1 MLRCTLVKST
11 HSTEILAEKLG
22 TNIRSLRSKKGWS
35 QTELADKIGVHLT
48 HINRIEN
55 GKYLPSLDTVVLL
68 ADALESSLD
77 ILVNGSTE
85 SSKDIRIEDQSFAEK
100 IRLLNSLNEEE
111 KKAVILF
118 LDSLLSKKKM
128 IGMLQEL
135 QIK

>member
-1 MLRCTLVKST
+1 MKLTD
-11 HSTEILAEKLG
+11 STEILAEKLG

-35 QTELADKIGVHLT
+35 QSELADKIGVHLT

-68 ADALESSLD
+68 AEALESSLD

-100 IRLLNSLNEEE
+100 IRLLNSLDEEE
-111 KKAVILF
+111 KKAVTLF

-128 IGMLQEL
+128 IGMLKEL

>member
-1 MLRCTLVKST
+1 MKLPD
-11 HSTEILAEKLG
+11 STEALAEKLG

-35 QTELADKIGVHLT
+35 QTELADKVGAHLT

-55 GKYLPSLDTVVLL
+55 GKYLPALDTVVLI
-68 ADALESSLD
+68 AEALESSLD

-85 SSKDIRIEDQSFAEK
+85 TSKGIRIEDQSFAEK
-100 IRLLNSLNEEE
+100 IRLLNSLDEEE

>member
-1 MLRCTLVKST
+1 MKST
-11 HSTEILAEKLG
+11 HSTEILVEKLG

-68 ADALESSLD
+68 AEALESSLD

-100 IRLLNSLNEEE
+100 IRLLNSLDEEE
-111 KKAVILF
+111 KKAVTLF

-128 IGMLQEL
+128 IGMLQQL

>member
-1 MLRCTLVKST
+1 MKST

-22 TNIRSLRSKKGWS
+22 NNIRSLRSKKGWS
-35 QTELADKIGVHLT
+35 QSELADKVGSHLT

-55 GKYLPSLDTVVLL
+55 GKYLPSLDTIVLL
-68 ADALESSLD
+68 AEALECSLD

-100 IRLLNSLNEEE
+100 IRLLNSLDTEE
-111 KKAVILF
+111 KKAVTLF

>member
-1 MLRCTLVKST
+1 MKSS

-22 TNIRSLRSKKGWS
+22 NNIRSLRSKKGWS
-35 QTELADKIGVHLT
+35 QSELADKVGAHLT

-68 ADALESSLD
+68 AEALECSLD
-77 ILVNGSTE
+77 ILVNGSAE

-100 IRLLNSLNEEE
+100 IRLLNSLDTEE
-111 KKAVILF
+111 KKAVTLF

>member
-1 MLRCTLVKST
+1 MYLVKSA

-35 QTELADKIGVHLT
+35 QTELAEKIGVHLT

-85 SSKDIRIEDQSFAEK
+85 SSKDIRIEDQSFSEK

-111 KKAVILF
+111 KKAVTLF

>member
-111 KKAVILF
+111 KKRLF
-118 LDSLLSKKKM
+118 FFRLFTFQKKDDWNVARTSD
-128 IGMLQEL
+128 
-135 QIK
+135 

>member
-1 MLRCTLVKST
+1 MKSA

-35 QTELADKIGVHLT
+35 QTELAEKIGVHLT

-85 SSKDIRIEDQSFAEK
+85 SSKDIRIEDQSFSEK

-111 KKAVILF
+111 KKAVTLF

>member
-1 MLRCTLVKST
+1 MKST

-118 LDSLLSKKKM
+118 LDSLLSKKR
-128 IGMLQEL
+128 
-135 QIK
+135 

>member
-1 MLRCTLVKST
+1 MKSA

-35 QTELADKIGVHLT
+35 QTELAEKIGVHLT

-55 GKYLPSLDTVVLL
+55 GKYLPSLDTVVFL

-85 SSKDIRIEDQSFAEK
+85 SSKDIRIEDQSFSEK

-111 KKAVILF
+111 KKAVTLF

>member
-1 MLRCTLVKST
+1 MKLTD
-11 HSTEILAEKLG
+11 STEILAEKLG

-35 QTELADKIGVHLT
+35 QSELADKVGVHLT

-68 ADALESSLD
+68 AEALESSLD

-100 IRLLNSLNEEE
+100 IRLLNSLDEEE
-111 KKAVILF
+111 KKAVTLF

>member
-1 MLRCTLVKST
+1 MKST

-55 GKYLPSLDTVVLL
+55 GKYLPSVDTIVLL
-68 ADALESSLD
+68 AEALESSLD

-100 IRLLNSLNEEE
+100 IRLLNSLDEEE

>member
-1 MLRCTLVKST
+1 MKSA

-55 GKYLPSLDTVVLL
+55 GKYLPSVDTIVLL
-68 ADALESSLD
+68 AEALETSLD

-100 IRLLNSLNEEE
+100 IRLLNSLDEEE
-111 KKAVILF
+111 KKPLLF
-118 LDSLLSKKKM
+118 FWTLYFPRKR
-128 IGMLQEL
+128 
-135 QIK
+135 

>member
-1 MLRCTLVKST
+1 MKSA

-55 GKYLPSLDTVVLL
+55 GKYLPSVDTIVLL
-68 ADALESSLD
+68 AEALETSLD

-100 IRLLNSLNEEE
+100 IRLLNSLDEEE
-111 KKAVILF
+111 KKAVTLF

>member
-1 MLRCTLVKST
+1 MYLVKSA

-35 QTELADKIGVHLT
+35 QTELAEKIGVHLT

-55 GKYLPSLDTVVLL
+55 GKYLPSLDTVVFL

-85 SSKDIRIEDQSFAEK
+85 SSKDIRIEDQSFSEK

-111 KKAVILF
+111 KKAVTLF